1 MARTSDR
8 AQRAGHAGVSIEDVA
23 AAAGVSTATVSRAVR
38 GLPRV
43 SPATREKILAVAE
56 TMGYVASSSAS
67 GLATGRTKT
76 IGVLAPFVSRWFF
89 SKAIE
94 GADRELHARQ
104 YNLSL
109 FNLGGHGSNRERLFS
124 KTMVYK
130 QIDALLVL
138 CMALT
143 HDEIEHLQ
151 KIDIPLVVVGGHVE
165 ECPYIGIDDY
175 AAASTAVRHLIE
187 LGHRDIALLHGDDET
202 DLNFDVPR
210 VRIRAFKDLMAEA
223 GLDARPEWD
232 ERGDFTVPSGQA
244 AFKRLWNRPG
254 PKPSAIFCASD
265 EMAMGVIFEAN
276 RAGVRVPEDLSVIGI
291 DDHDFSE
298 AIGLT
303 TVGQRPDEQAEL
315 GTKMLLDELDGNAGA
330 VRSTIAPHR
339 LIVRGTT
346 APPRAAGTSAR
357 AAATRAAGTSARA
370 AATRAAGTRDLRG
383 SPAPQAS

>member
-1 MARTSDR
+1 MARTTDR
-8 AQRAGHAGVSIEDVA
+8 AQRGGHSGVSIEDVA

-43 SPATREKILAVAE
+43 SPATREKILEVAGAL
-56 TMGYVASSSAS
+56 GYVASSSAS

-109 FNLGGHGSNRERLFS
+109 FNLGGHGSHRERLFS

-138 CMALT
+138 CMALS
-143 HDEIEHLQ
+143 HEELDHLQ

-165 ECPYIGIDDY
+165 ECAYIGIDDY
-175 AAASTAVRHLIE
+175 AAASTAVKHLIG

-210 VRIRAFKDLMAEA
+210 VRILAFQDVMTAA
-223 GLDARPEWD
+223 GLEVRPEWD
-232 ERGDFTVPSGQA
+232 EWGDFTVSSGQE
-244 AFKRLWNRPG
+244 AFRRLWGQSG
-254 PKPSAIFCASD
+254 PKPTAIFCASD

-276 RAGVRVPEDLSVIGI
+276 RVGVRVPEDLSVIGI
-291 DDHDFSE
+291 DDHDFSD
-298 AIGLT
+298 AVGLT

-315 GTKMLLDELDGNAGA
+315 ATKMLLDELLGITGS
-330 VRSTIAPHR
+330 VRSAVAPHR
-339 LIVRGTT
+339 LIVRRTT
-346 APPRAAGTSAR
+346 APPRPGAGR
-357 AAATRAAGTSARA
+357 
-370 AATRAAGTRDLRG
+370 
-383 SPAPQAS
+383 

>member
-1 MARTSDR
+1 
-8 AQRAGHAGVSIEDVA
+8 
-23 AAAGVSTATVSRAVR
+23 VSRAVR

-43 SPATREKILAVAE
+43 SPATREKILGIAE
-56 TMGYVASSSAS
+56 AMGYVASSSAS

-124 KTMVYK
+124 RTMVYK

-143 HDEIEHLQ
+143 HEELKHLQ

-165 ECPYIGIDDY
+165 ECAYIGIDDY
-175 AAASTAVRHLIE
+175 AAASTAVRHLID

-210 VRIRAFKDLMAEA
+210 VRIKAFQDVMTAS
-223 GLDARPEWD
+223 GLEVRPEWD
-232 ERGDFTVPSGQA
+232 ELGDFTVRSGQQ
-244 AFKRLWNRPG
+244 AFIRLWEGSG
-254 PKPSAIFCASD
+254 PKPTAIFCASD

-276 RAGVRVPEDLSVIGI
+276 RKGLRVPEDLSVIGI
-291 DDHDFSE
+291 DDHDFSVTL
-298 AIGLT
+298 GLT

-315 GTKMLLDELDGNAGA
+315 ATKMLLDELDGHTGS
-330 VRSTIAPHR
+330 VHSMVAPHQ
-339 LIVRGTT
+339 LIVRSTT
-346 APPRAAGTSAR
+346 APPP
-357 AAATRAAGTSARA
+357 
-370 AATRAAGTRDLRG
+370 DLRR
-383 SPAPQAS
+383 

>member
-1 MARTSDR
+1 MVARTTDR
-8 AQRAGHAGVSIEDVA
+8 AQRGGHPGVSIEDVA

-43 SPATREKILAVAE
+43 SPATREKILGIAE
-56 TMGYVASSSAS
+56 TLGYVASSSAS
-67 GLATGRTKT
+67 GLATGRTRT
-76 IGVLAPFVSRWFF
+76 IGVLAPFVSRWYF

-109 FNLGGHGSNRERLFS
+109 FNLGGHGGNRERLFS

-143 HDEIEHLQ
+143 HEEIEHLQ

-175 AAASTAVRHLIE
+175 AAASTAVRHLID
-187 LGHRDIALLHGDDET
+187 LGHQDIALLHGDGDT

-210 VRIRAFKDLMAEA
+210 VRMQAFQDVMAAA
-223 GLDARPEWD
+223 GLTVRPEWD
-232 ERGDFTVPSGQA
+232 GRGDFTLRSGQE
-244 AFKRLWNRPG
+244 AFRRLWNRPG
-254 PKPSAIFCASD
+254 AKPTAIFCASD
-265 EMAMGVIFEAN
+265 EMAMGIIFEAN
-276 RAGVRVPEDLSVIGI
+276 RAGVRIPQDLSVVGI

-298 AIGLT
+298 AVGLT

-315 GTKMLLDELDGNAGA
+315 GTKMLLDELDGIAGA
-330 VRSTIAPHR
+330 VRSTVAPHR
-339 LIVRGTT
+339 LIVRRTT
-346 APPRAAGTSAR
+346 APPRSAGT
-357 AAATRAAGTSARA
+357 AA
-370 AATRAAGTRDLRG
+370 
-383 SPAPQAS
+383 

>member
-1 MARTSDR
+1 MAKTSDR
-8 AQRAGHAGVSIEDVA
+8 AQRGGHSGVSIEDVA

-43 SPATREKILAVAE
+43 SPATREKILGIAE
-56 TMGYVASSSAS
+56 DLGYVASSSAS

-143 HDEIEHLQ
+143 HEEIEHLQ

-175 AAASTAVRHLIE
+175 AAAATAVRHLIG
-187 LGHRDIALLHGDDET
+187 LGHTEIALLHGDDET

-210 VRIRAFKDLMAEA
+210 VRIKAFQEVMAEA
-223 GLDARPEWD
+223 GLSIREEWD
-232 ERGDFTVPSGQA
+232 EWGDFTVRSGQN
-244 AFKRLWNRPG
+244 AFRRLWDRPG
-254 PKPSAIFCASD
+254 LKPTAIFCASD
-265 EMAMGVIFEAN
+265 EMAMGIIFEAT
-276 RAGVRVPEDLSVIGI
+276 RAGVRIPEDLSVIGI

-298 AIGLT
+298 AMGLT
-303 TVGQRPDEQAEL
+303 TVRQRPDEQAEL
-315 GTKMLLDELDGNAGA
+315 GTKMLLDELDGVAGA
-330 VRSTIAPHR
+330 VRSTVAPHE
-339 LIVRGTT
+339 LIVRSTT
-346 APPRAAGTSAR
+346 APPRSAGEEAR
-357 AAATRAAGTSARA
+357 KAAAPGA
-370 AATRAAGTRDLRG
+370 AAQEHVPRGRA
-383 SPAPQAS
+383 

>member
-1 MARTSDR
+1 MARTTER
-8 AQRAGHAGVSIEDVA
+8 AQRGGHSGVSIEDVA

-43 SPATREKILAVAE
+43 SPATREKILRVAADL
-56 TMGYVASSSAS
+56 GYVASSSAS

-124 KTMVYK
+124 RTMVYK

-143 HDEIEHLQ
+143 HEELSHLQ

-165 ECPYIGIDDY
+165 ECAYIGIDDY
-175 AAASTAVRHLIE
+175 GAASTAVRHLIS
-187 LGHRDIALLHGDDET
+187 LGHKDIALLHGDDET

-210 VRIRAFKDLMAEA
+210 VRIKAFQDVMTAS
-223 GLDARPEWD
+223 GLDLRPEWD
-232 ERGDFTVPSGQA
+232 EVGDFTVRSGQQ
-244 AFKRLWNRPG
+244 AFIKLWEISG
-254 PKPSAIFCASD
+254 PKPTAIFCASD

-276 RAGVRVPEDLSVIGI
+276 RRGVRVPEDLSVIGI
-291 DDHDFSE
+291 DDHDFSVTL
-298 AIGLT
+298 GLT
-303 TVGQRPDEQAEL
+303 TVGQRPDVQAEL
-315 GTKMLLDELDGNAGA
+315 ATRMLLDELDGRTGS
-330 VRSTIAPHR
+330 VHSMVAPHE
-339 LIVRGTT
+339 LIVRSTT
-346 APPRAAGTSAR
+346 APPPAHGATQRREPRPVSA
-357 AAATRAAGTSARA
+357 
-370 AATRAAGTRDLRG
+370 
-383 SPAPQAS
+383 

>member
-1 MARTSDR
+1 MGHVPATRRKVRSGEDFDIIIGFLGFWAVVLLVVTVWMEVTAPAGPRLGPGPAGHGAGPLRNDPAAPPPAAPDGQPAPAEAARGIRTVHLPRGRQGSSTSADGRQAPADRRQGDKGGTETDR
-8 AQRAGHAGVSIEDVA
+8 AQRGGHSGVSIEDVA

-43 SPATREKILAVAE
+43 SPATREKILGIAE
-56 TMGYVASSSAS
+56 ALGYVASSSAS

-143 HDEIEHLQ
+143 HEEIEHLQ

-175 AAASTAVRHLIE
+175 AAAATAVRHLIG
-187 LGHRDIALLHGDDET
+187 LGPHGHRAPARRRRNRPQLRRPQGPDPGLPGRHG
-202 DLNFDVPR
+202 
-210 VRIRAFKDLMAEA
+210 
-223 GLDARPEWD
+223 ARP
-232 ERGDFTVPSGQA
+232 A
-244 AFKRLWNRPG
+244 
-254 PKPSAIFCASD
+254 
-265 EMAMGVIFEAN
+265 
-276 RAGVRVPEDLSVIGI
+276 
-291 DDHDFSE
+291 
-298 AIGLT
+298 
-303 TVGQRPDEQAEL
+303 
-315 GTKMLLDELDGNAGA
+315 
-330 VRSTIAPHR
+330 
-339 LIVRGTT
+339 
-346 APPRAAGTSAR
+346 
-357 AAATRAAGTSARA
+357 
-370 AATRAAGTRDLRG
+370 
-383 SPAPQAS
+383 

>member
-1 MARTSDR
+1 MARTTERS
-8 AQRAGHAGVSIEDVA
+8 QRGGHTGVSIEDVA

-56 TMGYVASSSAS
+56 SLGYVASSSAS

-138 CMALT
+138 CMALS

-151 KIDIPLVVVGGHVE
+151 KIDIPLVIVGGHVE

-175 AAASTAVRHLIE
+175 AAASTAVRHLID
-187 LGHRDIALLHGDDET
+187 LGHTDIALLHGDDET

-210 VRIRAFKDLMAEA
+210 VRIQAFQDVMHGA
-223 GLDARPEWD
+223 GLPVRPEWD
-232 ERGDFTVPSGQA
+232 VWGDFTVHSGQE
-244 AFKRLWNRPG
+244 AFRRLWAPAG
-254 PKPSAIFCASD
+254 PKPTALFCASD

-276 RAGVRVPEDLSVIGI
+276 KAGVRVPEDLSVIGI
-291 DDHDFSE
+291 DDHDFSD
-298 AIGLT
+298 AMGLT
-303 TVGQRPDEQAEL
+303 TVGQRPDQQAEL
-315 GTKMLLDELDGNAGA
+315 GTKMLLDELNGMAGS
-330 VRSTIAPHR
+330 VHSVVAPHR
-339 LIVRGTT
+339 LIVRRTT
-346 APPRAAGTSAR
+346 APPGRTGAR
-357 AAATRAAGTSARA
+357 A
-370 AATRAAGTRDLRG
+370 
-383 SPAPQAS
+383 

>member
-1 MARTSDR
+1 MVARTTDR
-8 AQRAGHAGVSIEDVA
+8 AQRGGHPGVSIEDVA

-43 SPATREKILAVAE
+43 SPATREKILGIAE
-56 TMGYVASSSAS
+56 TLGYVASSSAS
-67 GLATGRTKT
+67 GLATGRTRT
-76 IGVLAPFVSRWFF
+76 IGVLAPFVSRWYF

-109 FNLGGHGSNRERLFS
+109 FNLGGHGGNRERLFS

-143 HDEIEHLQ
+143 HEEIEHLQ
-151 KIDIPLVVVGGHVE
+151 KLDIPLVVVGGHVE

-175 AAASTAVRHLIE
+175 AAASAAVRHLID
-187 LGHRDIALLHGDDET
+187 LGHHDIALLHGDDET

-210 VRIRAFKDLMAEA
+210 VRIQAFQDVMAAA
-223 GLDARPEWD
+223 GLKVRPEWD
-232 ERGDFTVPSGQA
+232 ERGDFTLQSGQE
-244 AFKRLWNRPG
+244 AFRRLWNRPG
-254 PKPSAIFCASD
+254 AKPTALFCASD

-276 RAGVRVPEDLSVIGI
+276 RAGVRIPQDLSVVGI

-298 AIGLT
+298 AVGLT

-315 GTKMLLDELDGNAGA
+315 GTKMLLDELDGIAGA
-330 VRSTIAPHR
+330 VHSAVAPHR
-339 LIVRGTT
+339 LIVRSTT
-346 APPRAAGTSAR
+346 APPRSRET
-357 AAATRAAGTSARA
+357 
-370 AATRAAGTRDLRG
+370 
-383 SPAPQAS
+383 PA

>member
-1 MARTSDR
+1 L
-8 AQRAGHAGVSIEDVA
+8 GVA
-23 AAAGVSTATVSRAVR
+23 AD
-38 GLPRV
+38 L
-43 SPATREKILAVAE
+43 
-56 TMGYVASSSAS
+56 GYVASSSAS

-109 FNLGGHGSNRERLFS
+109 FNLGGHGSHRERLFS

-138 CMALT
+138 CMALS
-143 HDEIEHLQ
+143 HEELDHLQ

-165 ECPYIGIDDY
+165 ECAYIGIDDY
-175 AAASTAVRHLIE
+175 AAASTAVKHLID

-210 VRIRAFKDLMAEA
+210 VRILAFQDVMTAA
-223 GLDARPEWD
+223 GLEVRPEWD
-232 ERGDFTVPSGQA
+232 EWGDFTVRSGQE
-244 AFKRLWNRPG
+244 AFRRLWGQPG
-254 PKPSAIFCASD
+254 QKPTAIFCASD

-276 RAGVRVPEDLSVIGI
+276 RVGVRVPEDLSVIGI
-291 DDHDFSE
+291 DDHDFSD

-303 TVGQRPDEQAEL
+303 TVGQQPDEQAEL
-315 GTKMLLDELDGNAGA
+315 GTKMLLDELIGITGS
-330 VRSTIAPHR
+330 VRSAVAPHR
-339 LIVRGTT
+339 LIVRRTT
-346 APPRAAGTSAR
+346 APPRPGAGR
-357 AAATRAAGTSARA
+357 
-370 AATRAAGTRDLRG
+370 
-383 SPAPQAS
+383 